1 MVRCYITTE
10 QEINA
15 AKQRLSELRQHA
27 ILCRDA
33 GDEESS
39 AVFYNKANGFKECLE
54 MLGTFSK
61 NNINIYRRAT
71 YDRSKV
77 ERRVR

>member
-1 MVRCYITTE
+1 MVKCYITTE

-27 ILCRDA
+27 ILCRDV

-54 MLGTFSK
+54 MLGIFK
-61 NNINIYRRAT
+61 
-71 YDRSKV
+71 K
-77 ERRVR
+77 